1 MCKPSEKLKHKNTR
15 NEAIE
20 EKIKETKMPYFDDLV
35 MNTIISYCGLKPQED
50 MFSVGVY
57 VLIEKFNIPLHQHAP
72 FIEKQVYRIS
82 RRTDNYVW
90 ISNKYLSNQWSK
102 PTRMKIYYINGIET
116 LEGGKY
122 NGLPITSKCRLDS
135 IFTKTLWNS
144 LTIQEQYT
152 RYLKMNVYGFRTN
165 I

>member
-1 MCKPSEKLKHKNTR
+1 
-15 NEAIE
+15 
-20 EKIKETKMPYFDDLV
+20 MPYFDDLV
-35 MNTIISYCGLKPQED
+35 MNTIISYCGLKQAED
-50 MFSVGVY
+50 KLTTGVY
-57 VLIEKFNIPLHQHAP
+57 VLIEKFNIPLHQHVP

-144 LTIQEQYT
+144 LTIQEKYT
-152 RYLKMNVYGFRTN
+152 RFLKMNVYGFRTN

>member
-57 VLIEKFNIPLHQHAP
+57 VLIEKFNIPLHQHVP

-82 RRTDNYVW
+82 RRTDN
-90 ISNKYLSNQWSK
+90 
-102 PTRMKIYYINGIET
+102 
-116 LEGGKY
+116 
-122 NGLPITSKCRLDS
+122 
-135 IFTKTLWNS
+135 
-144 LTIQEQYT
+144 
-152 RYLKMNVYGFRTN
+152 
-165 I
+165 

>member
-1 MCKPSEKLKHKNTR
+1 
-15 NEAIE
+15 
-20 EKIKETKMPYFDDLV
+20 MPYFDDLV

-135 IFTKTLWNS
+135 IFTKHQWETLTNQAK
-144 LTIQEQYT
+144 LA
-152 RYLKMNVYGFRTN
+152 RYLKMK
-165 I
+165 